1 MNLGAY
7 EAEDAK
13 LSAEARA
20 QDATDASAMTEVI
33 SAQHFLLGDT
43 ATPSNS
49 SNATKPAPTKKKGA
63 TSLRDAK
70 VKAYITKI
78 KKFQQLKKQ
87 KWDPEDEEKLANK
100 LVSLDQL
107 AKPTKEER
115 AIEKKVRAGKYSEE
129 LSLSKMDE
137 AKRRKRKERKAQEK
151 KQKQIAKDKA
161 ERNAAY
167 EKEQKGIKKQL
178 AKYRKLSVPP
188 SLTAAIKEARRSF
201 NSAQTKETSLKGTS
215 AMKEFSKKYKL
226 NRPADKEPDYPKA
239 AAKGKGGKA
248 AAKPAAAK
256 PASKEAQTLGQAA
269 PTEMTKT
276 IQGKLSP
283 PTDDNV
289 ETLHGHL
296 SPPPSDE
303 DKVKKGREVEVDDA
317 VSSVLNQANEW
328 P

>member
-1 MNLGAY
+1 MGISKMRAVAACVLLACLAGTYGAPITKGDVGEVMNLGAY

-20 QDATDASAMTEVI
+20 QDATDASAMKEVI

-49 SNATKPAPTKKKGA
+49 SNATKPAPKKKGA

-129 LSLSKMDE
+129 LSLSKLDE
-137 AKRRKRKERKAQEK
+137 AKRQKRKEK
-151 KQKQIAKDKA
+151 
-161 ERNAAY
+161 
-167 EKEQKGIKKQL
+167 
-178 AKYRKLSVPP
+178 
-188 SLTAAIKEARRSF
+188 
-201 NSAQTKETSLKGTS
+201 
-215 AMKEFSKKYKL
+215 
-226 NRPADKEPDYPKA
+226 
-239 AAKGKGGKA
+239 
-248 AAKPAAAK
+248 
-256 PASKEAQTLGQAA
+256 
-269 PTEMTKT
+269 
-276 IQGKLSP
+276 
-283 PTDDNV
+283 
-289 ETLHGHL
+289 
-296 SPPPSDE
+296 
-303 DKVKKGREVEVDDA
+303 
-317 VSSVLNQANEW
+317 
-328 P
+328 